1 MTRQEARRILDAVKF
16 GEAVD
21 VDQRTIIEAL
31 IALGDLPN
39 PLQSVAQSKQEDPRQ

>member
-1 MTRQEARRILDAVKF
+1 MTTEQARRVLDAVRC
-16 GEAVD
+16 GEASGISLD
-21 VDQRTIIEAL
+21 TITDAL